1 MHWPGGWGRAADW
14 GAKPLLNDAD
24 RHVVRQLP
32 LFAGLPEKILDRL
45 LEQAVARDY
54 GKGQI
59 LFHRSDIADRFYIVL
74 DGWVKIYRDT
84 IDGDEAVLGVFTC
97 GETLAEAAA
106 FLEHGYPASA
116 QVVEDSRLIPVF
128 TETMRHEINAN
139 PDIAMNMLAS
149 MSKRLHHLVIEIEQL
164 KTCSA
169 TQRVVDFLLR
179 RSEAREGTAVIFLPY
194 DKTLISRRLG
204 MQPESLS
211 RILAKL
217 REHGVRTEQNRV
229 IVDDM
234 AVLLEYSQREH
245 VSDHLVSTG

>member
-1 MHWPGGWGRAADW
+1 MGKKR
-14 GAKPLLNDAD
+14 PLLNESEKNAV
-24 RHVVRQLP
+24 RHLP
-32 LFAGLPEKILDRL
+32 LFSGLPDKVLDRVF
-45 LEQAVARDY
+45 EQAVARDY

-59 LFHRSDIADRFYIVL
+59 LFHRGDMADRFYIVL
-74 DGWVKIYRDT
+74 DGWVKIYRET
-84 IDGDEAVLGVFTC
+84 VDGDEAVLGVFTS

-128 TETMRHEINAN
+128 TETMRREINVN
-139 PDIAMNMLAS
+139 PDVAMNMLTS
-149 MSKRLHHLVIEIEQL
+149 MSKRLHHLVVEVEQL

-217 REHGVRTEQNRV
+217 RDLGVHTDQNRV

-234 AVLLEYSQREH
+234 SALLEYCQREH
-245 VSDHLVSTG
+245 VSDHLASSG

>member
-1 MHWPGGWGRAADW
+1 
-14 GAKPLLNDAD
+14 LLNQSEIDL
-24 RHVVRQLP
+24 VSKLP
-32 LFAGLPEKILDRL
+32 LFSGLPRDVLSRILD
-45 LEQAVARDY
+45 QAVARNY
-54 GKGQI
+54 EKGHT
-59 LFHRSDIADRFYIVL
+59 LFHRADQADRFYIVL
-74 DGWVKIYRDT
+74 DGWVKIYRET
-84 IDGDEAVLGVFTC
+84 VDGDEAVLGVFTS

-116 QVVEDSRLIPVF
+116 QVVEDARLIPVF
-128 TETMRHEINAN
+128 TEHMRHEIHTN

-149 MSKRLHHLVIEIEQL
+149 MSKRLHHLVIEVEQL

-211 RILAKL
+211 RIFSKL
-217 REHGVRTEQNRV
+217 RDLGVRTEQNRV
-229 IVDDM
+229 MVEDM
-234 AVLLEYSQREH
+234 GRLLEYCQREH
-245 VSDHLVSTG
+245 LSDHLAVGE